1 MFQALLTEQGGNWA
15 MKDTVYKWLGRFGLF
30 WFARLFFKNQLLI
43 LSYHGISIQ
52 DEHKWGPGVFMTE
65 SRFRQRLHL
74 LRSRGYNVLDL
85 SEALDRLDNGTL
97 PPRAVVITADDGYL
111 NSPQTLA
118 KACADFDF
126 PLTIYVT
133 TYHSATKTPIF
144 NVMVQYLLWKT
155 DKTELN
161 GDFSKL
167 GLSDTQS
174 LDLSDQ
180 AERRAVAQQVIAY
193 GRECGDENRR
203 QEILKELCAQT
214 DLDYQAMNSVGMF
227 RIMDAATIRTV
238 AGQGV
243 DIQLHTHRHRFP
255 ADKADAC
262 REIEE
267 NRLYLEPLVGKPL
280 THFCY
285 PSGLWEEAQLPWLKE
300 LGVESATTCQLG
312 FVSPD
317 SNRLC
322 LNRYLDKDDISE
334 SEFLAEVSGFL
345 GFARRLRKRILF
357 LWR

>member
-1 MFQALLTEQGGNWA
+1 
-15 MKDTVYKWLGRFGLF
+15 VLG
-30 WFARLFFKNQLLI
+30 
-43 LSYHGISIQ
+43 
-52 DEHKWGPGVFMTE
+52 
-65 SRFRQRLHL
+65 
-74 LRSRGYNVLDL
+74 L

-97 PPRAVVITADDGYL
+97 PPKSVVITADDGYL

-133 TYHSATKTPIF
+133 TYHSAKQTPIF

-167 GLSDTQS
+167 GLADTQH
-174 LDLSDQ
+174 LDLTGQ
-180 AERRAVAQQVIAY
+180 EERRALAQEIIAY
-193 GRECGDENRR
+193 GRECGDENQR
-203 QEILKELCAQT
+203 QEILKELCKLT
-214 DLDYQAMNSVGMF
+214 ELDYQAMNSAGMF
-227 RIMDAATIRTV
+227 RIMDAESIKAM
-238 AGQGV
+238 ASQGV

-255 ADKADAC
+255 ADKALAC

-267 NRLYLEPLVGKPL
+267 NRQYLEPLMGKRL
-280 THFCY
+280 AHFCY

-300 LGVESATTCQLG
+300 LGIESATTCQLG

-334 SEFLAEVSGFL
+334 SEFLAEISGFL
-345 GFARRLRKRILF
+345 RFARRLRKRTRF

>member
-1 MFQALLTEQGGNWA
+1 
-15 MKDTVYKWLGRFGLF
+15 MKDAIYRSLGCLGVL
-30 WFARLFFKNQLLI
+30 WFFRLFFRNQLLI
-43 LSYHGISIQ
+43 VCYHGISIQ
-52 DEHKWGPGVFMTE
+52 DEHRWWPGVFMTE
-65 SRFRQRLHL
+65 SRFRKRLYL
-74 LRSRGYNVLDL
+74 LRSRGYNVLGL

-97 PPRAVVITADDGYL
+97 PPKSVVITADDGYL

-133 TYHSATKTPIF
+133 TYHSAKQTPIF

-167 GLSDTQS
+167 GLADTQH
-174 LDLSDQ
+174 LDLTGQ
-180 AERRAVAQQVIAY
+180 EERRALAQEIIAY
-193 GRECGDENRR
+193 GRECGDENQR
-203 QEILKELCAQT
+203 QEILKELCKLT
-214 DLDYQAMNSVGMF
+214 ELDYQAMNSAGMF
-227 RIMDAATIRTV
+227 RIMDAESIKAM
-238 AGQGV
+238 ASQGV

-255 ADKADAC
+255 ADKALAC

-267 NRLYLEPLVGKPL
+267 NRQYLEPLMGKRL
-280 THFCY
+280 AHFCY

-300 LGVESATTCQLG
+300 LGIESATTCQLG

-334 SEFLAEVSGFL
+334 SEFLAEISGFL
-345 GFARRLRKRILF
+345 RFARRLRKRTRF